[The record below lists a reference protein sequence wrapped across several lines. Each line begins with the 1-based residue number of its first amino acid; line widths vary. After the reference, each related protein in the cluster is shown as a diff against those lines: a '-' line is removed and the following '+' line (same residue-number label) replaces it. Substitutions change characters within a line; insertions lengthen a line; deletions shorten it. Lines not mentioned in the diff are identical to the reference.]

1 MGTFDYERL
10 KNTVNNFSYNLFN
23 FPADFSKSVIL
34 ENSYDGIVYEK
45 RTIEIITTYDG
56 SNKPVKKPVNIF
68 NPILNLK
75 IMTEEKAKALLV
87 KNGGNQFAYR
97 VKDIDG
103 SSSSESTSN
112 ISKFKKLVSNSNF
125 FIPIA
130 RSLLKTKPINIFND
144 NIFKVTKLREDI
156 YFIKVSIKQQDKP
169 RINTIL
175 AVNDRSFW
183 KRFTIIYTDPITKEE
198 TKLYSKD
205 FNFSASD
212 IITDCI
218 NNPSNFSIKMYYIYN
233 EKDRQIEY
241 FKTTYPDLK
250 NPKDN
255 DNFIDPE
262 IALVEFIGVTHY
274 NKRTWL
280 AILIGDGSGIIYK
293 DASDNPNLGSYKNE
307 NSNTYYTG
315 DESEIC
321 MAYR

>member
-10 KNTVNNFSYNLFN
+10 KNTVNNFCYNLFN
-23 FPADFSKSVIL
+23 FPADFEKSVIL
-34 ENSYDGIVYEK
+34 EKSYDGIVYEK

-97 VKDIDG
+97 VKEIDG

-130 RSLLKTKPINIFND
+130 RSLLKTKPTNIFND

-175 AVNDRSFW
+175 AVNDRTFW
-183 KRFTIIYTDPITKEE
+183 KRFTIRYTDPITKEE
-198 TKLYSKD
+198 MKLHAKD
-205 FNFSASD
+205 FNFSAAD
-212 IITDCI
+212 LIRDCI
-218 NNPSNFSIKMYYIYN
+218 NNPSNFSIKMYYIYD
-233 EKDRQIEY
+233 EKNRQVEY
-241 FKTTYPDLK
+241 FNTTYPDLE

-255 DNFIDPE
+255 ENFIDPE
-262 IALVEFIGVTHY
+262 IAIIEFIGVTHY

-280 AILIGDGSGIIYK
+280 AILDDNGIIYK
-293 DASDNPNLGSYKNE
+293 DVNDDPNLESYKTE
-307 NSNTYYTG
+307 NSNTYYAG

>member
-1 MGTFDYERL
+1 MGIFDYEHL

-23 FPADFSKSVIL
+23 FPSDFSKSVIL

-45 RTIEIITTYDG
+45 RTTEIITTYDS
-56 SNKPVKKPVNIF
+56 SNKPVKKEVNIF
-68 NPILNLK
+68 NPIIDLK
-75 IMTEEKAKALLV
+75 IMTEEKAKSLLIR
-87 KNGGNQFAYR
+87 NGATQFAYR
-97 VKDIDG
+97 VKEMG
-103 SSSSESTSN
+103 SPSSETVVN
-112 ISKFKKLVSNSNF
+112 ISKFTKLVSNSKF

-130 RSLLKTKPINIFND
+130 RSLLKTKPTNIFND

-183 KRFTIIYTDPITKEE
+183 KRFTIRYTDPITKEE
-198 TKLYSKD
+198 TKLNAKD
-205 FNFSASD
+205 FNFSASN

-218 NNPSNFSIKMYYIYN
+218 NNPSNFSIKMYYIYD
-233 EKDRQIEY
+233 EKDRQNEY
-241 FKTTYPDLK
+241 FKTNYPDLK

-255 DNFIDPE
+255 ENFIDPE
-262 IALVEFIGVTHY
+262 IAVVEFIGVTHY

-280 AILIGDGSGIIYK
+280 AILIGDGSGITYT
-293 DASDNPNLGSYKNE
+293 DAADNPNLGSYKTE

-321 MAYR
+321 MSYR

>member
-45 RTIEIITTYDG
+45 RTTEIITTYDG

-97 VKDIDG
+97 VKEIDG
-103 SSSSESTSN
+103 SLSESTSN

-130 RSLLKTKPINIFND
+130 RSLLRTKPINIFND

-175 AVNDRSFW
+175 AVNDRTFW
-183 KRFTIIYTDPITKEE
+183 KRFTIRYTDPITKEE
-198 TKLYSKD
+198 MKLNAKD
-205 FNFSASD
+205 FNFSAAD
-212 IITDCI
+212 LIRDCI
-218 NNPSNFSIKMYYIYN
+218 NNPSNFSIKMYYIYD
-233 EKDRQIEY
+233 EKNRQVEY
-241 FKTTYPDLK
+241 FNTTYPDLE

-255 DNFIDPE
+255 ENFIDPE
-262 IALVEFIGVTHY
+262 IAIVEFIGVTHY

-280 AILIGDGSGIIYK
+280 AILDDNGIIYK
-293 DASDNPNLGSYKNE
+293 DVNDDPNLESYKTE
-307 NSNTYYTG
+307 SSNTYYAG

>member
-45 RTIEIITTYDG
+45 RTTEIITTYDG

-68 NPILNLK
+68 NPILDLK

-97 VKDIDG
+97 VKEIDG
-103 SSSSESTSN
+103 SLSESASN

-130 RSLLKTKPINIFND
+130 RSLLRTKPINIFND

-175 AVNDRSFW
+175 AVNDRTFW

-198 TKLYSKD
+198 MRLNAKD
-205 FNFSASD
+205 FNFSAAD
-212 IITDCI
+212 LIRDCI
-218 NNPSNFSIKMYYIYN
+218 NNPSNFSIKMYYIYD
-233 EKDRQIEY
+233 EKNRQVEY
-241 FKTTYPDLK
+241 FNTTYPDLE

-255 DNFIDPE
+255 ENFIDPE
-262 IALVEFIGVTHY
+262 IAIVEFIGVTHY

-280 AILIGDGSGIIYK
+280 AILDDNGIIYK
-293 DASDNPNLGSYKNE
+293 DVNDDPNLESYKTE
-307 NSNTYYTG
+307 NSNTYYAG

>member
-1 MGTFDYERL
+1 MGTFDYEHL

-45 RTIEIITTYDG
+45 RTTEIITTYDG

-68 NPILNLK
+68 NPILDLK

-97 VKDIDG
+97 VKEIDG
-103 SSSSESTSN
+103 SLSESTSN

-130 RSLLKTKPINIFND
+130 RSLRRTKPINIFND

-175 AVNDRSFW
+175 AVNDRTFW

-198 TKLYSKD
+198 TKLNSKD

-212 IITDCI
+212 LITDCI
-218 NNPSNFSIKMYYIYN
+218 NNPFNFSIKMYYI
-233 EKDRQIEY
+233 
-241 FKTTYPDLK
+241 
-250 NPKDN
+250 
-255 DNFIDPE
+255 
-262 IALVEFIGVTHY
+262 
-274 NKRTWL
+274 
-280 AILIGDGSGIIYK
+280 
-293 DASDNPNLGSYKNE
+293 
-307 NSNTYYTG
+307 
-315 DESEIC
+315 
-321 MAYR
+321 